1 MPTMWLTDSQKIGVA
16 FCSGGGFFLIGGVIM
31 FFDRSMYV
39 WSLHSILGK
48 QLIQMNRLAM
58 GNILFLAG
66 ITLLLGVQRTFLFFA
81 RRQKIKGT
89 AAFVAGIILI
99 LLRWPLIGFL
109 VEIYGIFILFG
120 EFFKTIAGFAYNIPV
135 VGPYLA
141 RGLQKAGEKAGE
153 GNRNKDLPV

>member
-1 MPTMWLTDSQKIGVA
+1 MPTMWLSDSQKIGVA
-16 FCSGGGFFLIGGVIM
+16 FCSGG
-31 FFDRSMYV
+31 
-39 WSLHSILGK
+39 
-48 QLIQMNRLAM
+48 RLAM

-135 VGPYLA
+135 IGPYLA

>member
-1 MPTMWLTDSQKIGVA
+1 MPTMWLSDSQKIGVA

-31 FFDRSMYV
+31 FFDRAM
-39 WSLHSILGK
+39 
-48 QLIQMNRLAM
+48 LAM

-66 ITLLLGVQRTFLFFA
+66 ITLLLGVQRAFLFFA
-81 RRQKIKGT
+81 RRQKVKGT

-153 GNRNKDLPV
+153 GNKNKDLPV